1 MRIDFVFDVI
11 EVFGITAVG
20 KDGDTL
26 FLKGAKAVN
35 GFGTTVG
42 ASALFLFPQS
52 LFAFRILYTGGA
64 RDV

>member
-35 GFGTTVG
+35 GFGTIVG
-42 ASALFLFPQS
+42 ASAFFLFPQS
-52 LFAFRILYTGGA
+52 LAHAKGKA
-64 RDV
+64 KSAPK